1 MADNTVGASGFQL
14 SGTGPARYE
23 QFVAPLMKP
32 FIKSLIDSTVRT
44 GDAVLDVACG
54 TGFATRAAIAA
65 VGPTGTVAA
74 LDVNAGMLDEARS
87 RCETPVDWREAS
99 ALTLP
104 FADAS
109 FDSVICQQ
117 GVQFFPDPVAGLAE
131 MRRVLRPG
139 GRVGVTVWAPV
150 QRSPYLSAQI
160 RVLGGAL
167 GVGASAGS
175 VPCPPGGEDALLGW
189 AVGAGWTNPHV
200 VALEHVVDL
209 ANFESY
215 VPNHL
220 GALPWSGPFFA
231 LPADVQRTA
240 LASILDELA
249 RYIDAAGD
257 AHIPTTSLLLTCAKQ
272 VT

>member
-1 MADNTVGASGFQL
+1 MADNSAGASGFQL
-14 SGTGPARYE
+14 SGSGPARYE

-32 FIKSLIDSTVRT
+32 FIESLIMSTVRS

-54 TGFATRAAIAA
+54 TGFATRAARAA
-65 VGPTGTVAA
+65 VGPSGTVAA
-74 LDVNAGMLDEARS
+74 LDLNPGMLEEARD
-87 RCETPVDWREAS
+87 RCDSAVDWREAS
-99 ALTLP
+99 ALELP
-104 FADAS
+104 FPDGS

-150 QRSPYLSAQI
+150 RRSPYLSAQI

-167 GVGASAGS
+167 GVGEAAGD
-175 VPCPPGGEDALLGW
+175 VPCPPGGEDALLDW
-189 AVGAGWTNPHV
+189 ARRAGWTKPHV
-200 VALEHVVDL
+200 VALEHVIHL
-209 ANFESY
+209 PNFESY

-231 LPADVQRTA
+231 LPAEAQQAA
-240 LASILDELA
+240 LASMTTELA
-249 RYIDAAGD
+249 QYIDTAGD
-257 AHIPTTSLLLTCAKQ
+257 AHIPTTSLLLTYA
-272 VT
+272 V